1 MTWRLKLGLSGNVK
15 GEMCTLTVGTDHV
28 FGFNDFF
35 LAIVID
41 RNL

>member
-1 MTWRLKLGLSGNVK
+1 MQKEK
-15 GEMCTLTVGTDHV
+15 MCTPTVGTDHV

-35 LAIVID
+35 LAIETD